1 MYVIPNLILSYLQL
15 TKQVKDL
22 TVEKKKLMK
31 SLTEL
36 REKFDATVV
45 ENSKKDNLIQDLKEE
60 VKVNFLANQ
69 VSLYSVAFTF

>member
-1 MYVIPNLILSYLQL
+1 MILSCLQL
-15 TKQVKDL
+15 AKQIKDL
-22 TVEKKKLMK
+22 TAEKKKLMK

-45 ENSKKDNLIQDLKEE
+45 ENSKKDGLIQDLKEE

-69 VSLYSVAFTF
+69 VGLYSVAFTF